1 MFAFVIQFH
10 FLHDVCVDIAQKYPD
25 LHVLDMDTS
34 SVADEKERMEE
45 GRGGEGG
52 MKEGE
57 GTVRDEEE
65 DAFQLQKPAVFIT
78 VRNPTPDT
86 DKKAV
91 HCPSPVSSTPPNS
104 TYTSIVRQRLAQYL
118 N

>member
-1 MFAFVIQFH
+1 MV
-10 FLHDVCVDIAQKYPD
+10 LCVLCLCVCVDIAQKYPD
-25 LHVLDMDTS
+25 LHVLDIDTCS
-34 SVADEKERMEE
+34 MEDEKGMIEE
-45 GRGGEGG
+45 EKEGG
-52 MKEGE
+52 MREEE

-91 HCPSPVSSTPPNS
+91 HCPSLVSSTPPNS
-104 TYTSIVRQRLAQYL
+104 TYSSIVRQRLAQYL